1 MAGDSFTLYLTT
13 GKTID
18 VDLDGTADDE
28 WNDFLARGGRWNRPY
43 VKVRQVG
50 TKSTYVNVL
59 AITHVDVVYNAP
71 ESDDV
76 AGEKARRA
84 RVEAGHNELFGDDP
98 KDGDDP

>member
-1 MAGDSFTLYLTT
+1 MAADSFTLYLTT
-13 GKTID
+13 GKTIT
-18 VDLDGTADDE
+18 VDLDGTADEE
-28 WNDFLARGGRWNRPY
+28 WNDFVARGGRWNRPY

-84 RVEAGHNELFGDDP
+84 QIEAGHNELLANDP
-98 KDGDDP
+98 KDRDDP

>member
-1 MAGDSFTLYLTT
+1 MPADSFTLYLTT
-13 GKTID
+13 GKTIA

-28 WNDFLARGGRWNRPY
+28 WNDFLAKGGRWNRPY

-71 ESDDV
+71 QSDDV
-76 AGEKARRA
+76 AEESARRA
-84 RVEAGHNELFGDDP
+84 QIEVGHDKFFGDDP
-98 KDGDDP
+98 KHQDDP